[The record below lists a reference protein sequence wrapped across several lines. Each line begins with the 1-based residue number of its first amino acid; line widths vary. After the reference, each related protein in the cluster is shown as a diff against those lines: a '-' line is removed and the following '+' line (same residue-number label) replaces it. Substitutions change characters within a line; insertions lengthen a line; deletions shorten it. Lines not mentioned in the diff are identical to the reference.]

1 MPVNPSTATTAS
13 NLAGTAAKG
22 AKTANFVVMVAEAGG
37 KLALGAYNNNQLRK
51 LEETLNLMTLAQQEE
66 FAQEMARTNESTA
79 QLGLMLDTYQ
89 KAKELELNQ
98 GSNRIRNFALV
109 MIGLGIVSI
118 GIILAIRKK

>member
-1 MPVNPSTATTAS
+1 MGVNASTSTTVSKA
-13 NLAGTAAKG
+13 AGTAAKG
-22 AKTANFVVMVAEAGG
+22 AQTANFLVMVAEAGG
-37 KLALGAYNNNQLRK
+37 QLALGAYNNNQLRK

-79 QLGLMLDTYQ
+79 QLRLMLDTYQ

>member
-1 MPVNPSTATTAS
+1 
-13 NLAGTAAKG
+13 
-22 AKTANFVVMVAEAGG
+22 MVAEAGG

-79 QLGLMLDTYQ
+79 QLRLMLDTYQ

>member
-1 MPVNPSTATTAS
+1 
-13 NLAGTAAKG
+13 
-22 AKTANFVVMVAEAGG
+22 
-37 KLALGAYNNNQLRK
+37 
-51 LEETLNLMTLAQQEE
+51 
-66 FAQEMARTNESTA
+66 
-79 QLGLMLDTYQ
+79 MLDTYQ

>member
-1 MPVNPSTATTAS
+1 
-13 NLAGTAAKG
+13 
-22 AKTANFVVMVAEAGG
+22 MVAEAGG
-37 KLALGAYNNNQLRK
+37 QLALGAYNNNQLRK

-79 QLGLMLDTYQ
+79 QLRLMLDTYQ